1 MKANLLP
8 IRPSEFSFR
17 VYFFKKA
24 KIHVL
29 GIWLVHQKVF
39 IMDVHGVPTDN
50 ISDQYTYLIFVIFL
64 HEQNF
69 WRIKFTSKKCVNY
82 DKIHSKLPIFALL
95 RQNTQ

>member
-29 GIWLVHQKVF
+29 GMWLVHQKVF

-50 ISDQYTYLIFVIFL
+50 ISDQYRKHVQLINAMRAQLILLIITTSAVSDK
-64 HEQNF
+64 
-69 WRIKFTSKKCVNY
+69 RIQS
-82 DKIHSKLPIFALL
+82 
-95 RQNTQ
+95 

>member
-17 VYFFKKA
+17 VLIFFKKA

-29 GIWLVHQKVF
+29 GMCLVHQKVF

-50 ISDQYTYLIFVIFL
+50 ISDQYRKHVQLINAMRAKLIL
-64 HEQNF
+64 L
-69 WRIKFTSKKCVNY
+69 ITTTAAS
-82 DKIHSKLPIFALL
+82 DKLIQS
-95 RQNTQ
+95 

>member
-17 VYFFKKA
+17 DLTFFKKA

-29 GIWLVHQKVF
+29 GMWLVHQKVF

-50 ISDQYTYLIFVIFL
+50 ISDQYRKHVQLINAMRAKLIL
-64 HEQNF
+64 L
-69 WRIKFTSKKCVNY
+69 ISSK
-82 DKIHSKLPIFALL
+82 
-95 RQNTQ
+95 